1 MGSFPL
7 RFILQYF
14 QYLDHIAM
22 NATSRIN
29 ELEGTVIDKSRYY
42 AGMSEGLSKTTR
54 NLRPDSQ
61 CPSRDLNWAP
71 LHYKSRVL
79 MLH

>member
-7 RFILQYF
+7 QFILQYF

-22 NATSRIN
+22 NATRMTIN
-29 ELEGTVIDKSRYY
+29 EIQGTVTAKSRHY

-54 NLRPDSQ
+54 NLSPNSQ
-61 CPSRDLNWAP
+61 CPD
-71 LHYKSRVL
+71 
-79 MLH
+79 